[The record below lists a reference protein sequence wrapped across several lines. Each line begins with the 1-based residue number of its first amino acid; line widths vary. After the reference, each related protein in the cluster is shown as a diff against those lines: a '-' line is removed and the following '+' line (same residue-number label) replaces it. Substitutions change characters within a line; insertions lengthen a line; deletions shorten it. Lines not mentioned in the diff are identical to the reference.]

1 MPRGSG
7 WIKLVSIVVV
17 CSVHLALLAGFN
29 HGFVSGDAAKPNS
42 WTAGILVVAV
52 RVNINTPL
60 TVALSLP
67 DAQTSKKNST
77 VTDAR
82 ITPQNKKSDLPV
94 SPIWPGFP
102 GRDYFLDTDAVDVK
116 AQPGDDF
123 ETALVRILP
132 LHVETVVL
140 EFWIE
145 KDGRTLEVR
154 CLEGA
159 CNNDVLA
166 SLTQLADLAFTP
178 ARKNGTAVGNRK
190 VIQINIKPGVGL

>member
-7 WIKLVSIVVV
+7 WIKLVSIVLV
-17 CSVHLALLAGFN
+17 CSGHLALIAGFN
-29 HGFVSGDAAKPNS
+29 HGFASGDAAKPIS
-42 WTAGILVVAV
+42 QTAEILVVTL
-52 RVNINTPL
+52 RQDINAPL
-60 TVALSLP
+60 AVALSQP

-82 ITPQNKKSDLPV
+82 STPQNKKVDLPV
-94 SPIWPGFP
+94 APIWPGFP
-102 GRDYFLDTDAVDVK
+102 SRDYFLDTDAVDVK

-123 ETALVRILP
+123 ETTLVRILP

-178 ARKNGTAVGNRK
+178 AQKNGIAVGNRK
-190 VIQINIKPGVGL
+190 VIHINIKPGLGL